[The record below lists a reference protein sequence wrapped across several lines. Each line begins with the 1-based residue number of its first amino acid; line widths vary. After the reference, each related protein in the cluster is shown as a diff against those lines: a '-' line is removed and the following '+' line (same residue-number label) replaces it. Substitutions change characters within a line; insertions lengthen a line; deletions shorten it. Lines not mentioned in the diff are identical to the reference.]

1 MDNIFPFITNHWML
15 ASAFV
20 TFLILFVLN
29 EWHQKISSGTSIET
43 FEAVNKMNRQDA
55 VVIDIRSQ
63 EKYKTGH
70 IINAVHNPSTTIDNI
85 KKHIKREVIVV
96 CDTGMQANSFS
107 AKLKKEGFEHVAVL
121 KGGMQAWQEAQLPL
135 AK

>member
-1 MDNIFPFITNHWML
+1 ML

-29 EWHQKISSGTSIET
+29 EWHQKVSSGTSIET

-85 KKHIKREVIVV
+85 KKYIKREVIVV

-107 AKLKKEGFEHVAVL
+107 TKLKKEGFAHVAVL